1 MDSRKKIISCFFL
14 FVFAAFLVAPAVI
27 KVVESNAEIA
37 FFFNVAEEEKTDNA
51 SNQLKEVKELPYHKS
66 SEIAMTGIG
75 QKRSE
80 YHFYILHNYDMVI
93 DVLSP
98 PPEHIA

>member
-1 MDSRKKIISCFFL
+1 LIT
-14 FVFAAFLVAPAVI
+14 PAVI
-27 KVVESNAEIA
+27 KVIESNADVA
-37 FFFNVAEEEKTDNA
+37 MFFNVAEEEKTDNT

-66 SEIAMTGIG
+66 FEMAMASLE

-80 YHFYILHNYDMVI
+80 YHFYILHHYDLVI
-93 DVLSP
+93 DVVSP

>member
-1 MDSRKKIISCFFL
+1 LDPKKKILSCFFL
-14 FVFAAFLVAPAVI
+14 IIFGAFLIAPSVI
-27 KVVESNAEIA
+27 KVIESNADIA

-66 SEIAMTGIG
+66 SEMAMASLE

-93 DVLSP
+93 DVISP

>member
-1 MDSRKKIISCFFL
+1 M
-14 FVFAAFLVAPAVI
+14 I

-37 FFFNVAEEEKTDNA
+37 FFFNVAEEEKTDNS

-66 SEIAMTGIG
+66 SEMGMASLE

-80 YHFYILHNYDMVI
+80 YHFYILHNYDMVF
-93 DVLSP
+93 DVISP

>member
-1 MDSRKKIISCFFL
+1 MI
-14 FVFAAFLVAPAVI
+14 APAVI
-27 KVVESNAEIA
+27 KVMESNADIA
-37 FFFNVAEEEKTDNA
+37 VFFNVAEEEKTDNT

-66 SEIAMTGIG
+66 LELAMAGLQ

-80 YHFYILHNYDMVI
+80 YHFYILHHYDMVF
-93 DVLSP
+93 DVISP

>member
-1 MDSRKKIISCFFL
+1 LNPKKKILSCFFL
-14 FVFAAFLVAPAVI
+14 IIFGAFLIAPAVV
-27 KVVESNAEIA
+27 KVIESNVDVAV
-37 FFFNVAEEEKTDNA
+37 FFNVAEEEKTD
-51 SNQLKEVKELPYHKS
+51 SSTNQLKEVKELPYHKS
-66 SEIAMTGIG
+66 SDLAMASLE

>member
-1 MDSRKKIISCFFL
+1 MDPRKKILSCFFL
-14 FVFAAFLVAPAVI
+14 IIFGAFLIAPAVV
-27 KVVESNAEIA
+27 KVIESNADIA

-51 SNQLKEVKELPYHKS
+51 SNQLKEIKELPYHKS
-66 SEIAMTGIG
+66 SEMAMASLE

-80 YHFYILHNYDMVI
+80 YHFYILHNYDMVF
-93 DVLSP
+93 DVISP